1 MQINHNGVV
10 AENTYDAIVVG
21 SGISGGWAA
30 KELTQKGLKVL
41 VLERGRDLRHVVDYQ
56 TTMSM
61 PWDLPHQGRSP
72 EENLKLQSVQARTG
86 YTVQNEG
93 TAYLFVKDTEH
104 PYIEKRRFDWMRG
117 YHKGGRSITWGKQ
130 SYRWSQMDF
139 EANAKDGIATPWPVN
154 YDEIAP
160 WYSYV
165 ERYVGVSGS
174 VENLPQLPDSDFQ
187 PAMDLTAAE
196 KVLKRAV
203 ESKWKGRK
211 IIPGRAAHLTA
222 PTQEQL
228 ALGRGKCQYRNL
240 CSRGCPYGAY
250 FSSNGATLIS
260 AERTGNMTFRPHS
273 IVGSLIYDE
282 ATGKAKGV
290 NVIDELTK
298 QPMEFF
304 AKVIFLNASCIGS
317 TSILMNTKTQRYGAA
332 GLDESGSLG
341 RYLMDHHLG
350 VGASGIFE
358 GELDKTT
365 FGRRPNGVYVPRYR
379 NLHEEGKG
387 YIRGFGYQGGA
398 AGRQGWSRDI
408 MGFGEDF
415 KKQYT
420 SLGPW
425 SVNLGGFG
433 EWLPYKDNMMTLSPD
448 KKDQWGLPQVVID
461 AGYTSNELNMR
472 KDMEADAAEML
483 EAMGAKNVSSR
494 TSEPA
499 LGLGI
504 HEMGTAR
511 MGTDRKNSVLNK
523 WNQVWVAPNV
533 FVTDGAFMT
542 SANCVNPSLT
552 YMAFTARAVDYAV
565 SELKKGNL

>member
-10 AENTYDAIVVG
+10 AENSFDAIVVG

-56 TTMSM
+56 TTMNM
-61 PWDLPHQGRSP
+61 PWDFPHLGRSS
-72 EENLKLQSVQARTG
+72 EESLGQQSVQARTG
-86 YTVQNEG
+86 YSVQNEG

-130 SYRWSQMDF
+130 TYRWSQMDF
-139 EANAKDGIATPWPVN
+139 EANAKDGIATPWPIN

-165 ERYVGVSGS
+165 ERFAGISGS
-174 VENLPQLPDSDFQ
+174 KENLPHLPDSDFQ
-187 PAMDLTAAE
+187 PAMDLTVAE
-196 KVLKRAV
+196 KVLKSSV
-203 ESKWKGRK
+203 EGKWNGRK
-211 IIPGRAAHLTA
+211 VIPGRAAHLTA
-222 PTQEQL
+222 PTEEQL

-250 FSSNGATLIS
+250 FSSNGATLI
-260 AERTGNMTFRPHS
+260 AADRTGNMTFRPHS
-273 IVGSLIYDE
+273 IVSSLIYDE

-290 NVIDELTK
+290 TVVDEQTNQTL
-298 QPMEFF
+298 EFF
-304 AKVIFLNASCIGS
+304 SKIIFLNASCLPS
-317 TSILMNTKTQRYGAA
+317 TAILMNTKTKRYGDG

-350 VGASGIFE
+350 VGASGTFE
-358 GELDKTT
+358 GHLDKTT
-365 FGRRPNGVYVPRYR
+365 FGRRPNGFYIPRYR
-379 NLHEEGKG
+379 NLFEEGKG
-387 YIRGFGYQGGA
+387 YIRGFGYQGG
-398 AGRQGWSRDI
+398 GTRLSWNRDI
-408 MGFGEDF
+408 LGFGEDF
-415 KKQYT
+415 KKQLT

-425 SVNLGGFG
+425 SVSMGGFG
-433 EWLPYKDNMMTLSPD
+433 EWLPYKDNMMFLSPD
-448 KKDQWGLPQVVID
+448 IKDKWGLPQIVVD

-472 KDMEADAAEML
+472 KDMQTDAAEML
-483 EAMGAKNVSSR
+483 EAMGAKNVTSR
-494 TSEPA
+494 GSEPA

-523 WNQVWVAPNV
+523 HNQVWAAPNV
-533 FVTDGAFMT
+533 FVTDGAAMT

-552 YMAFTARAVDYAV
+552 YMALTARAADYAV